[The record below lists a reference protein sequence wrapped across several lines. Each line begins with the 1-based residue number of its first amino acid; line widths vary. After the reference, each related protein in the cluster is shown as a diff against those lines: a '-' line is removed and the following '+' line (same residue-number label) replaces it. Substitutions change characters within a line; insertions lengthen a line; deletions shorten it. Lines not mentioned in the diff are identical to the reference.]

1 MCADV
6 IIHQRMDYR
15 PLSQGTQR
23 QFLGVL
29 KQLRLVTNL
38 FTITCAV
45 NSERERETERERG
58 QPCQADTSPLRWTSA
73 IRWFGVNFVQ

>member
-1 MCADV
+1 
-6 IIHQRMDYR
+6 MDYR

-45 NSERERETERERG
+45 NSERERDREREG
-58 QPCQADTSPLRWTSA
+58 TALSGGHFSTKVDISDSLVWGEFCSVIPQ
-73 IRWFGVNFVQ
+73 

>member
-1 MCADV
+1 
-6 IIHQRMDYR
+6 MDYR

-29 KQLRLVTNL
+29 KQLPLVTNL

-45 NSERERETERERG
+45 NSERERETEREREG
-58 QPCQADTSPLRWTSA
+58 TALSGGHFSTKVDISDSLVWGEFCSVIPQ
-73 IRWFGVNFVQ
+73 